1 MYFIKLKKKF
11 KIVSL
16 MIFNSYTMWRPDVYI
31 KCTKVENQQ
40 RTLRGKKGAK
50 RRIKYNIYPDPN
62 YELRGIK

>member
-31 KCTKVENQQ
+31 KCTKVENQ
-40 RTLRGKKGAK
+40 
-50 RRIKYNIYPDPN
+50 
-62 YELRGIK
+62 